1 MWKIMKIELFDLF
14 LKKGVKN
21 CTFLNWNFGITTGG
35 VQNGENS
42 FGSFMNM
49 GATLFWIL
57 SLGKKSQHP
66 IG

>member
-1 MWKIMKIELFDLF
+1 MKIELFDLF

-21 CTFLNWNFGITTGG
+21 CTFLNWNFGIRTGG

-49 GATLFWIL
+49 GATLF
-57 SLGKKSQHP
+57 
-66 IG
+66 